1 MVTEQLDL
9 ASLASRISQLEQQQ
23 VVLKKYVVGLKRQ
36 IDDINQRFN
45 IKYDN
50 LQASKAS
57 KISITA
63 NSENLSDIDSINQ
76 AIERLNQQIEA
87 SPERTSQ
94 VELSETAI
102 QNQTNS
108 VIVDNDDPTQNKAF
122 DDSTEATEE
131 PAVSVEEFLKRY
143 EEGERDFIGIN
154 LAGTDLSQKTLCMIN
169 LNEANLQSSNLSV
182 TNLDDADLIEVN
194 FVNANLNKAGLRS
207 AKLLDANLS
216 EATLK
221 EASLEGANLTG
232 SNLIGTNLTKAN
244 LYMTNLTTAIINE
257 ANLTQATLSYAN
269 LTTASL
275 KGSNLSSAN

>member
-63 NSENLSDIDSINQ
+63 NSENLSDIDRINQ